1 MEKKFRILYLTT
13 TSQLYGAEKM
23 VYELAKR
30 INKDRFEP
38 MVCTIKDDLDNQLLS
53 QLRKEGVK
61 TACLKIEKKWEVWKA
76 IHFFSIIKSFKPDIL
91 QSFLFFDNILARI
104 FGKFMSIPVI
114 ISGQRNVEIHR
125 SQLRNFIDRVTLP
138 LADYIVSNS
147 KAGKQILVNR
157 EKIDEKKIE
166 VIYNGI
172 DIQDFNKKQKAELA
186 DLFTSESFF
195 SNKFIVGFIGS
206 LTQQKGLNVLFEAA
220 AELKEKSLN
229 IILVLIGEGKRKQEL
244 EQLTKELGIED
255 IVYFTGYKDMG
266 WKFMRLFDVLVSPSL
281 WEGMPNVVIE
291 AMAQGIIVVATNVG
305 GIPELIEEGKDG
317 FLVESKNIHA
327 LVDKISYIFNLPE
340 EKRIEIRE
348 NAQKKI
354 IKNYS
359 IEKMVREYESLY
371 QDLLQNR

>member
-61 TACLKIEKKWEVWKA
+61 TACLKIEKKWEVWKT

-255 IVYFTGYKDMG
+255 IVYFTG
-266 WKFMRLFDVLVSPSL
+266 LFDVLVSPSL

>member
-61 TACLKIEKKWEVWKA
+61 TACLKIEKKWEVWKT

-172 DIQDFNKKQKAELA
+172 DIQDFNKKQKADLA

-255 IVYFTGYKDMG
+255 IVYFTGYRDMG

>member
-61 TACLKIEKKWEVWKA
+61 TACLKIEKKWEVWKT

-157 EKIDEKKIE
+157 EKIDEKKIK

-244 EQLTKELGIED
+244 EQLTRELGIED

>member
-23 VYELAKR
+23 VYELSKR

-76 IHFFSIIKSFKPDIL
+76 IHFFSIIKNFKPDIL

-172 DIQDFNKKQKAELA
+172 DIQDFNKKQKADLA